1 MSLEQVIADLTAA
14 IRESNIQNAAN
25 IERMIA
31 ATSALPHSAPEA
43 LKSVMT
49 YHVESTKDDVSTI
62 VARVDGLPVLV
73 KPDEK
78 AAPEVAYTLPAL
90 QPREVVVEAPAAIEY
105 AQVAQAIID
114 SFKVDRTKVIAALG
128 KFGAKKGPEL
138 KVGDYAAFLAELA

>member
-31 ATSALPHSAPEA
+31 ATSVVPHSAPAAQVITAPAEDTS
-43 LKSVMT
+43 K
-49 YHVESTKDDVSTI
+49 I
-62 VARVDGLPVLV
+62 VLIE
-73 KPDEK
+73 PDEK
-78 AAPEVAYTLPAL
+78 AAPEVPYVLPAL
-90 QPREVVVEAPAAIEY
+90 QPREAVVEAPAAVEY

-138 KVGDYAAFLAELA
+138 KKEDYAAFLAELA

>member
-1 MSLEQVIADLTAA
+1 MSLEQALADNTAA
-14 IRESNIQNAAN
+14 IREL
-25 IERMIA
+25 IA
-31 ATSALPHSAPEA
+31 AMRPAASVAAP
-43 LKSVMT
+43 KSVTT
-49 YHVESTKDDVSTI
+49 YHVESTTDDVSTI

-73 KPDEK
+73 KPD
-78 AAPEVAYTLPAL
+78 
-90 QPREVVVEAPAAIEY
+90 EVVVEAPAAIEY

>member
-1 MSLEQVIADLTAA
+1 MSLEQALADNTAA
-14 IRESNIQNAAN
+14 IREL
-25 IERMIA
+25 IA
-31 ATSALPHSAPEA
+31 AMRPAAPATVTAVVQAITAPAADTS
-43 LKSVMT
+43 K
-49 YHVESTKDDVSTI
+49 I
-62 VARVDGLPVLV
+62 VLTA
-73 KPDEK
+73 PDEK

>member
-1 MSLEQVIADLTAA
+1 MSLEQALADNTAA
-14 IRESNIQNAAN
+14 IREL
-25 IERMIA
+25 IA
-31 ATSALPHSAPEA
+31 AMRPAAPATVTAVVQAVTAPAADTS
-43 LKSVMT
+43 K
-49 YHVESTKDDVSTI
+49 I
-62 VARVDGLPVLV
+62 VLSE
-73 KPDEK
+73 PDEK

>member
-1 MSLEQVIADLTAA
+1 MSLEQALANNTAA
-14 IRESNIQNAAN
+14 IRELIAVMRPAAPV
-25 IERMIA
+25 
-31 ATSALPHSAPEA
+31 TAP
-43 LKSVMT
+43 VMT
-49 YHVESTKDDVSTI
+49 YHVESTKDNVSTI

-78 AAPEVAYTLPAL
+78 AAPEVPYVMPAL
-90 QPREVVVEAPAAIEY
+90 QPREAVVDAPAAIEY

-138 KVGDYAAFLAELA
+138 KPADYAAFLAELA

>member
-1 MSLEQVIADLTAA
+1 MSLEQALADNTAA
-14 IRESNIQNAAN
+14 IREL
-25 IERMIA
+25 IA
-31 ATSALPHSAPEA
+31 AMRPAAPATVTAVVQAITAPAADTS
-43 LKSVMT
+43 K
-49 YHVESTKDDVSTI
+49 I
-62 VARVDGLPVLV
+62 VLTD
-73 KPDEK
+73 PDEK

-138 KVGDYAAFLAELA
+138 KPADYVAFLAELA

>member
-1 MSLEQVIADLTAA
+1 MSLEQALADNTAA
-14 IRESNIQNAAN
+14 IRELIAVMRPAAPV
-25 IERMIA
+25 
-31 ATSALPHSAPEA
+31 TAP
-43 LKSVMT
+43 VMT
-49 YHVESTKDDVSTI
+49 YHVESTKDNVSTI

-78 AAPEVAYTLPAL
+78 AAPEVPYVMPAL
-90 QPREVVVEAPAAIEY
+90 QPREAVVEAPAAVEY

-138 KVGDYAAFLAELA
+138 KKEDYAAFLAELA

>member
-1 MSLEQVIADLTAA
+1 MSLEQALADNTAA
-14 IRESNIQNAAN
+14 IREL
-25 IERMIA
+25 IA
-31 ATSALPHSAPEA
+31 AMRPAAPATVTAVVQAITAPAADTS
-43 LKSVMT
+43 K
-49 YHVESTKDDVSTI
+49 I
-62 VARVDGLPVLV
+62 VLID
-73 KPDEK
+73 PDEK

>member
-31 ATSALPHSAPEA
+31 ATSALPHSAPA
-43 LKSVMT
+43 AQAVTAPAAHTSK
-49 YHVESTKDDVSTI
+49 I
-62 VARVDGLPVLV
+62 VLIE
-73 KPDEK
+73 PDEK
-78 AAPEVAYTLPAL
+78 AAPEVPYTMPAL
-90 QPREVVVEAPAAIEY
+90 QPREAVAEAPAAIEY

>member
-1 MSLEQVIADLTAA
+1 MSLEQALADNTAA
-14 IRESNIQNAAN
+14 IRELIAVMRPAAPV
-25 IERMIA
+25 
-31 ATSALPHSAPEA
+31 TAP
-43 LKSVMT
+43 VMT
-49 YHVESTKDDVSTI
+49 YHVESTKDNVSTI

-78 AAPEVAYTLPAL
+78 AAPEVPYVLPAL
-90 QPREVVVEAPAAIEY
+90 QPREAVVEAPAAVEY

-138 KVGDYAAFLAELA
+138 KKEDYAAFLAELA

>member
-1 MSLEQVIADLTAA
+1 MSLEQALADNTAA
-14 IRESNIQNAAN
+14 IREL
-25 IERMIA
+25 IA
-31 ATSALPHSAPEA
+31 AMRPAAPATVTAVVQAITAPAADTS
-43 LKSVMT
+43 K
-49 YHVESTKDDVSTI
+49 I
-62 VARVDGLPVLV
+62 VLTD
-73 KPDEK
+73 PDEK

-138 KVGDYAAFLAELA
+138 KPADYAAFLVELA

>member
-1 MSLEQVIADLTAA
+1 MSLEQALADNTAA
-14 IRESNIQNAAN
+14 IRELIAVMRPAAPV
-25 IERMIA
+25 
-31 ATSALPHSAPEA
+31 TAP
-43 LKSVMT
+43 VMT
-49 YHVESTKDDVSTI
+49 YHVESTKDNVSTI
-62 VARVDGLPVLV
+62 VARIDGLPVLV

-78 AAPEVAYTLPAL
+78 AAPEVPYVMPAL
-90 QPREVVVEAPAAIEY
+90 QPREAVVEAPAAVEY

>member
-1 MSLEQVIADLTAA
+1 MSLEQALADNTAA
-14 IRESNIQNAAN
+14 IRQL
-25 IERMIA
+25 IA
-31 ATSALPHSAPEA
+31 AMRPAASVAP
-43 LKSVMT
+43 KSVT
-49 YHVESTKDDVSTI
+49 TFHVESTKDDVSTI

-78 AAPEVAYTLPAL
+78 AAPEVAYTMPAL

-138 KVGDYAAFLAELA
+138 KPADYAAFLVELA

>member
-1 MSLEQVIADLTAA
+1 MDLAAA
-14 IRESNIQNAAN
+14 IREL
-25 IERMIA
+25 IA
-31 ATSALPHSAPEA
+31 AMRPAMSVAAP
-43 LKSVMT
+43 KSTTT

-78 AAPEVAYTLPAL
+78 AAPEVPYVLPAL
-90 QPREVVVEAPAAIEY
+90 QPREAAVEAPAAIEY

-114 SFKVDRTKVIAALG
+114 AFKADRAKVIAALG

-138 KVGDYAAFLAELA
+138 KPADYAAFLAELA

>member
-31 ATSALPHSAPEA
+31 ATSALPHSAPA
-43 LKSVMT
+43 AQAVTAPAADTSK
-49 YHVESTKDDVSTI
+49 I
-62 VARVDGLPVLV
+62 VLIE
-73 KPDEK
+73 PDEK
-78 AAPEVAYTLPAL
+78 AAPEVPYTMPAL
-90 QPREVVVEAPAAIEY
+90 QPREAVAEAPAAIEY

>member
-31 ATSALPHSAPEA
+31 ATSVVSHSAPEA

-49 YHVESTKDDVSTI
+49 YHVESTKDDVSTL

-78 AAPEVAYTLPAL
+78 AEPEVPYVMPAL
-90 QPREVVVEAPAAIEY
+90 QPREAVEAPAAIEY

-114 SFKVDRTKVIAALG
+114 AFKADRAKVIAALG

-138 KVGDYAAFLAELA
+138 KPADYAAFLAELA

>member
-1 MSLEQVIADLTAA
+1 MSLEQALADNTAA
-14 IRESNIQNAAN
+14 IREL
-25 IERMIA
+25 IA
-31 ATSALPHSAPEA
+31 AMRPAAPATVTAVVQAITAPAADTS
-43 LKSVMT
+43 K
-49 YHVESTKDDVSTI
+49 I
-62 VARVDGLPVLV
+62 VLID
-73 KPDEK
+73 PDEK

-138 KVGDYAAFLAELA
+138 KVGDYAAFLVELA

>member
-1 MSLEQVIADLTAA
+1 MSLEQALADNTAA
-14 IRESNIQNAAN
+14 IREL
-25 IERMIA
+25 IA
-31 ATSALPHSAPEA
+31 AMRPAASVAAPTR
-43 LKSVMT
+43 VTM

-78 AAPEVAYTLPAL
+78 AASEVPYVLPAL
-90 QPREVVVEAPAAIEY
+90 QPREAVAEAPAAIEY

-114 SFKVDRTKVIAALG
+114 SFKVDRSKVIAALG

-138 KVGDYAAFLAELA
+138 KPADYAAFLAELA

>member
-1 MSLEQVIADLTAA
+1 MSLEQALADNTAA
-14 IRESNIQNAAN
+14 IREL
-25 IERMIA
+25 IA
-31 ATSALPHSAPEA
+31 AMRPAASVAAP
-43 LKSVMT
+43 VMT

-78 AAPEVAYTLPAL
+78 AAPEVPYVMPAL
-90 QPREVVVEAPAAIEY
+90 QPREVVVDAPAAIEY

>member
-1 MSLEQVIADLTAA
+1 MSLEQALADNTAA
-14 IRESNIQNAAN
+14 IREL
-25 IERMIA
+25 IA
-31 ATSALPHSAPEA
+31 AMRPAAPATVTAVVQAITAPAADTS
-43 LKSVMT
+43 K
-49 YHVESTKDDVSTI
+49 I
-62 VARVDGLPVLV
+62 VLTD
-73 KPDEK
+73 PDEK

>member
-14 IRESNIQNAAN
+14 IRETNAQYAMNIA
-25 IERMIA
+25 RMLESA
-31 ATSALPHSAPEA
+31 SVGSHSALEA
-43 LKSVMT
+43 LKPVMT
-49 YHVESTKDDVSTI
+49 YHVESTKDNVSTI
-62 VARVDGLPVLV
+62 VARIDGLPVLV

-78 AAPEVAYTLPAL
+78 AAPEVPYVMPAL
-90 QPREVVVEAPAAIEY
+90 QPREAVVEAPAAVEY